1 MKNSSLQRCNKW
13 ENQETKS
20 SRFSSPRLQS
30 TDSWHKFPPVFSS
43 VKQYYSEEEEEEEE
57 CLEKSNDQYLYPRDS
72 PSLLWKS
79 ATSDIAPYTSA
90 RIFTP
95 VENFR

>member
-1 MKNSSLQRCNKW
+1 MREPRNEIIALF
-13 ENQETKS
+13 
-20 SRFSSPRLQS
+20 FSTIAIHVC